1 MADTDDNVVLKDG
14 SDADFTAA
22 TDYVG
27 GKHYP
32 VAKMAY
38 GEDGTATWVSG
49 TDPFPVEVLNGSPI
63 EVEVSNANANGQATM
78 ANSAPVVLA
87 SNHTDLPT
95 VNGADEYEAVA
106 AGQTDQVIGATGATG
121 DYLSHVL
128 VIPGTTSPGAV
139 TIKDGTTTIISYAGG
154 TVASTIP
161 FVIPVGVKSVNGA
174 WKITTGSNVTCLAVG
189 DFT

>member
-1 MADTDDNVVLKDG
+1 MADTDDDVTLKDG
-14 SDADFTAA
+14 SSTDFVAA
-22 TDYVG
+22 TDFVVD
-27 GKHYP
+27 KHYP
-32 VAKMAY
+32 LAKLAF
-38 GEDGTATWVSG
+38 GANGTATWVSSA
-49 TDPFPVEVLNGSPI
+49 DPFPVT
-63 EVEVSNANANGQATM
+63 VSNANANGQATM
-78 ANSAPVVLA
+78 ANSAPVVLS

-106 AGQTDQVIGATGATG
+106 ASQTDQVIGATGATG

-161 FVIPVGVKSVNGA
+161 FVIPVGVKSVSGA